1 MSASWMAGFMRKYEL
16 FFINIL
22 QIEGP
27 VGLLPRLISS
37 CPVDGKVHLH
47 PDTPLLIIV
56 SSSSSLLHVYIA
68 FFSSYTPGYT
78 LWQFIASGD
87 QFIAL

>member
-16 FFINIL
+16 FLINIL

-37 CPVDGKVHLH
+37 CPVDGKVHIH

-56 SSSSSLLHVYIA
+56 SSSSSLLHVYITL
-68 FFSSYTPGYT
+68 FYSY
-78 LWQFIASGD
+78 I
-87 QFIAL
+87 